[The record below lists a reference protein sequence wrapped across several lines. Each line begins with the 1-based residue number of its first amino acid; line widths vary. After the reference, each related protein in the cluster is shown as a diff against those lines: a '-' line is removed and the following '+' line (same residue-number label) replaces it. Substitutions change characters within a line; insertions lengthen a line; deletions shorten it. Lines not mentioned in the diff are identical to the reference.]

1 MSVGRTRQA
10 LYGAFLE
17 NSIWVL
23 LVCTYGLF
31 AALRP
36 ESMLTGSILADTAY
50 SNVPLGLL
58 SLAEALVLLS
68 GSFDLSI
75 GQIAGLSAAVGA
87 SAAELHV
94 LPGWALILVPPL
106 VGLLCGVVN
115 AFLVCR
121 VGLNAFLVTLGTF
134 LAFDGLQLIINH
146 DVVIDLP
153 AQYTKLGETRGLAI
167 GFFVVCLLLVHW
179 VIQRTKWGLRFRAA
193 GSNPGAAFLMGIS
206 PSRYQAAAF
215 ISSGFFAGLAGLVF
229 TGYSASYSPEV
240 ADDAVFMAFAGAVL
254 AGISLTG
261 GKGRIIN
268 LIPGVLLLS
277 VISTG
282 LTVLA
287 VDPYLRR
294 VLFGSLVLAA
304 IALDSFKERAK
315 SGALSREAHGE

>member
-1 MSVGRTRQA
+1 MTTGRKRRAILFA
-10 LYGAFLE
+10 LLE
-17 NSIWVL
+17 NSIWGL
-23 LVCTYGLF
+23 LLFTYLLF

-36 ESMLTGSILADTAY
+36 ESMLKPSIVADTAY

-68 GSFDLSI
+68 GSFDLSV

-87 SAAELHV
+87 SV
-94 LPGWALILVPPL
+94 SQTNSLPAWALVLVPPI
-106 VGLLCGVVN
+106 VGTLCGAVN
-115 AFLVCR
+115 AFLVCAL
-121 VGLNAFLVTLGTF
+121 GLNAFLVTLGTF
-134 LAFDGLQLIINH
+134 LVFDGLQLIVNH

-153 AQYTKLGETRGLAI
+153 ALYTALGESRTLAI
-167 GFFVVCLLLVHW
+167 GFFLGCLILVHAI
-179 VIQRTKWGLRFRAA
+179 VQFTKWGLRFRAA
-193 GSNPGAAFLMGIS
+193 GSNPPAAFLMGIT
-206 PSRYQAAAF
+206 PSRYQAASF
-215 ISSGFFAGLAGLVF
+215 IGSGLFSGLAGLLF

-287 VDPYLRR
+287 VDPYARR
-294 VLFGSLVLAA
+294 VLFGALVLGA
-304 IALDSFKERAK
+304 IALDSFKERVKNRTLA
-315 SGALSREAHGE
+315 RE

>member
-1 MSVGRTRQA
+1 MSSGKKRRVVYVA
-10 LYGAFLE
+10 LLE
-17 NSIWVL
+17 NSIWAL
-23 LVCTYGLF
+23 LLCTYCFF
-31 AALRP
+31 AVLRP
-36 ESMLTGSILADTAY
+36 ESMLTLSILADTAY

-68 GSFDLSI
+68 GSFDLSV

-87 SAAELHV
+87 SVSQLNV
-94 LPGWALILVPPL
+94 LPPWALLLVPPL

-153 AQYTKLGETRGLAI
+153 SLYTKLGETRWLAI
-167 GFFVVCLLLVHW
+167 GFFLVCLLAVHG

-193 GSNPGAAFLMGIS
+193 GSNPAAAFLMGIS

-215 ISSGFFAGLAGLVF
+215 IASGFFAGLAGLVF

-287 VDPYLRR
+287 VDPYVRR

-304 IALDSFKERAK
+304 IALDSFKERVK
-315 SGALSREAHGE
+315 TGALAREA

>member
-1 MSVGRTRQA
+1 MA
-10 LYGAFLE
+10 LGQNRRRIILFLLE
-17 NSIWVL
+17 NSVWML

-31 AALRP
+31 AVLRP
-36 ESMLTGSILADTAY
+36 ESMMKPSLIADTAY

-87 SAAELHV
+87 TVAQAESVPTWLLV
-94 LPGWALILVPPL
+94 LVPPC
-106 VGLLCGVVN
+106 VGAFCGLIN
-115 AFLVCR
+115 AFLVCGI
-121 VGLNAFLVTLGTF
+121 GLNAFLVTLGTF
-134 LAFDGLQLIINH
+134 LVFDGMQLIINH

-153 AQYTKLGETRGLAI
+153 EAYTMLGESRALSI
-167 GFFVVCLLLVHW
+167 GFFLVCLVSVHA
-179 VIQRTKWGLRFRAA
+179 IMQLSKWGLRFRAA
-193 GSNPGAAFLMGIS
+193 GSNPAAAFLMGIA
-206 PSRYQAAAF
+206 PRRYQAAAF
-215 ISSGFFAGLAGLVF
+215 IGSGFFAGLAGLAF

-240 ADDAVFMAFAGAVL
+240 ADDSVFMAFAGAVL

-261 GKGRIIN
+261 GKGRISN

-294 VLFGSLVLAA
+294 VLFGVLVLAA
-304 IALDSFKERAK
+304 IAIDSCKERVK
-315 SGALSREAHGE
+315 DRALVRE

>member
-1 MSVGRTRQA
+1 MASGMRRRAV
-10 LYGAFLE
+10 LLFLLE
-17 NSIWVL
+17 NSIWAL

-31 AALRP
+31 AVLRP
-36 ESMLTGSILADTAY
+36 ESMTKLSLVADTAY

-68 GSFDLSI
+68 GSFDLSV

-87 SAAELHV
+87 SAAQSGV
-94 LPGWALILVPPL
+94 LPGWMLVMIPPC
-106 VGLLCGVVN
+106 VGIVCGVVN
-115 AFLVCR
+115 AVLVCG

-134 LAFDGLQLIINH
+134 LVFDGLQLIINH
-146 DVVIDLP
+146 DVVIELP
-153 AQYTKLGETRGLAI
+153 GVYTMIGESRALSI
-167 GFFVVCLLLVHW
+167 GFFLVCLLVVHAI
-179 VIQRTKWGLRFRAA
+179 VQRTKWGLRFRAA
-193 GSNPGAAFLMGIS
+193 GSNPAAAFLMGIA
-206 PSRYQAAAF
+206 PRRYQAAAF
-215 ISSGFFAGLAGLVF
+215 IGSGFFAGLAGLVF

-287 VDPYLRR
+287 VDPYVRR
-294 VLFGSLVLAA
+294 VLFGTLVLAA
-304 IALDSFKERAK
+304 IALDSCKERLKDRTAVCDV
-315 SGALSREAHGE
+315 